1 MTVVSGLAWR
11 EQLGEVVRRHGDP
24 RTGLVHGRGDATV
37 REVWIGYRPRDEA
50 EMAAAIVRL
59 LKEVP

>member
-1 MTVVSGLAWR
+1 MRPLTADMLATSLGLRSLPA
-11 EQLGEVVRRHGDP
+11 
-24 RTGLVHGRGDATV
+24 TYLVGPDATV